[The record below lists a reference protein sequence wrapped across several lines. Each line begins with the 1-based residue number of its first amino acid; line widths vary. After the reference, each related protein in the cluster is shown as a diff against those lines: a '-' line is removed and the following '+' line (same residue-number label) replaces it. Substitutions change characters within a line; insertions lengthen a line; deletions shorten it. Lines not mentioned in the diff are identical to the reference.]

1 LDPGDVQIETSNK
14 SCSRRARGRRLLL
27 LSRKERKEAGKP
39 ISQALRFCLLIAD
52 SFRKGLVELNS
63 IWNAIKT

>member
-1 LDPGDVQIETSNK
+1 LQQEGERQVSTPEQ
-14 SCSRRARGRRLLL
+14 
-27 LSRKERKEAGKP
+27 KEFKEAGKP

-63 IWNAIKT
+63 I